1 MVTTWSVVGT
11 LEPAILSGAIQHG
24 KAHRNKGVQEVEGLV
39 YGGVGIDVALG
50 HELVVDDSL
59 QALGQIQGG
68 LLQGVLLP
76 LNGRR
81 LLLHL
86 DPVLLQVL
94 VLPVT
99 PHPTIRQLL
108 LLMPTGS

>member
-1 MVTTWSVVGT
+1 MGQ
-11 LEPAILSGAIQHG
+11 EG

-39 YGGVGIDVALG
+39 YGSVSVDVTLG
-50 HELVVDDSL
+50 HELVMDDSFK
-59 QALGQIQGG
+59 ALGQVQGR

-81 LLLHL
+81 LPFHL

-99 PHPTIRQLL
+99 AHPTISKLL
-108 LLMPTGS
+108 LLMPTVS